1 MKDKR
6 ESGTGRVNVQNIS
19 IGRCVHRNPGN
30 EWAFGLL
37 VAALLALF
45 PAPLSALG
53 VLLPKLDFQPLSGF
67 ALLLKDMGL
76 LAPSRQSVSSTAVL
90 YRLISGRFARVGT
103 PRWA

>member
-1 MKDKR
+1 M
-6 ESGTGRVNVQNIS
+6 NVQNIS

-67 ALLLKDMGL
+67 ALLLKGIGL
-76 LAPSRQSVSSTAVL
+76 RAETCRLVCEHRRC
-90 YRLISGRFARVGT
+90 YRCSLQTYQR
-103 PRWA
+103 